1 MRTAI
6 KAPLKCL
13 ASASLLVGVV
23 EVACA
28 GLAELP
34 VGVVGEVVDA
44 ALEAELDAAAEV
56 PAADADGEPLA
67 ASVAEEVVWA
77 LVSLVTGTRVLI
89 TVGKVEFWA
98 EVVGNLDLDVRDESS
113 GFFRTTYNNGIIGR
127 AVLQ

>member
-1 MRTAI
+1 M
-6 KAPLKCL
+6 KCL

-34 VGVVGEVVDA
+34 VGVVGEVIDA

-56 PAADADGEPLA
+56 PAADADGEALA

-98 EVVGNLDLDVRDESS
+98 EVVGNLDLDVR
-113 GFFRTTYNNGIIGR
+113 G
-127 AVLQ
+127 